1 MPKVEFRVGTDN
13 TAQTIEAT
21 REAIKAALE
30 SVGLQAEAHAKNN
43 ITAAIPRYPS
53 WYSNTGNLRNSI
65 THEADDESVVIGTN
79 VEYAVYNELGTGR
92 YAEGG
97 GRTTPWKYI
106 GSDGEWHLTSG
117 ITAVHFLRNAIQDHL
132 GEYEQII
139 ADELTKRMS

>member
-1 MPKVEFRVGTDN
+1 MAKCKKQRIKSLCDN
-13 TAQTIEAT
+13 I
-21 REAIKAALE
+21 I
-30 SVGLQAEAHAKNN
+30 
-43 ITAAIPRYPS
+43 
-53 WYSNTGNLRNSI
+53 
-65 THEADDESVVIGTN
+65 D
-79 VEYAVYNELGTGR
+79 NELGTGR

-117 ITAVHFLRNAIQDHL
+117 ITAVHFLRNAIQDHI